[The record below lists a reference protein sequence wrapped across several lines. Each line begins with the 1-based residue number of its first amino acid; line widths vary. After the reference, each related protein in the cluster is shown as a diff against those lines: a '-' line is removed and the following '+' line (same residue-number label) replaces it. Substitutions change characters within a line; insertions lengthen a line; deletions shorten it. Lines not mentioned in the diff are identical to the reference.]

1 MRPTDVNSNALL
13 RKYLDESA
21 CEVRSL
27 GKVMGGY
34 DVLCAVAGGAKEPAI
49 VITAGAHADELG
61 GVYGALTCCA
71 NSETEHRLYVI
82 PVRDPFGFE
91 GYRGSIYHASAA
103 CLRLEPC
110 RRLSRVPQS
119 GQSAF
124 RGRDLHRCSNRGD
137 DSGHDVG

>member
-1 MRPTDVNSNALL
+1 MRPTDVNSNTLL

-61 GVYGALTCCA
+61 GVYGALTLLR
-71 NSETEHRLYVI
+71 EIGDR
-82 PVRDPFGFE
+82 
-91 GYRGSIYHASAA
+91 ASA
-103 CLRLEPC
+103 LRN
-110 RRLSRVPQS
+110 SRT
-119 GQSAF
+119 
-124 RGRDLHRCSNRGD
+124 
-137 DSGHDVG
+137 